1 MAGLVLSGCGQVEI
15 KNNTVIK
22 NGTLQTKS
30 GEEYLLNTDEGIINI
45 TSQKID
51 LDSYM
56 KKEITVEGMYSG
68 DILYVDKIE
77 KEN

>member
-77 KEN
+77 